1 MKIGDLVICA
11 SVSGRP
17 LGLIVEVFRSNHGN
31 TQCMIKIHGHDNI
44 YPFRSQNLEA
54 LNESR

>member
-31 TQCMIKIHGHDNI
+31 TQCRVKIHGHDKI
-44 YPFRSQNLEA
+44 YPFRSQNLET
-54 LNESR
+54 LNASR